1 MQTNPLRFAR
11 INTQTHKNNILRQL
25 LPHPPQK
32 RLTLPLPPI
41 WLRIRHEPPL
51 PALDLPYTPRAFLPR
66 SLEKVQILLETPAP
80 AFGHVDESPETRE
93 EIRASE
99 DGEERIAEV
108 VEEDGREQCDGEV
121 G

>member
-25 LPHPPQK
+25 LPHPPQQ
-32 RLTLPLPPI
+32 RLTLPLLAPRF
-41 WLRIRHEPPL
+41 RIRHEPPL
-51 PALDLPYTPRAFLPR
+51 ATLDLPDTPRAFLPR
-66 SLEKVQILLETPAP
+66 FLEKLQVLLETPAP

-93 EIRASE
+93 EVRACE
-99 DGEERIAEV
+99 DGEERVAEV
-108 VEEDGREQCDGEV
+108 VEEDGREQRDGEV